1 VVDDTTGL
9 EQGWPSV
16 GRSSAAKPKDVIH
29 GAGDGDHEADMTILV
44 TSSDLDANHDADL
57 PVKVRSLSD
66 IVSEVEEQEPHL
78 HVLSSEEPA
87 SLIEAQADLS

>member
-1 VVDDTTGL
+1 
-9 EQGWPSV
+9 
-16 GRSSAAKPKDVIH
+16 
-29 GAGDGDHEADMTILV
+29 MTILV

-66 IVSEVEEQEPHL
+66 IVSEVEEQKPHL